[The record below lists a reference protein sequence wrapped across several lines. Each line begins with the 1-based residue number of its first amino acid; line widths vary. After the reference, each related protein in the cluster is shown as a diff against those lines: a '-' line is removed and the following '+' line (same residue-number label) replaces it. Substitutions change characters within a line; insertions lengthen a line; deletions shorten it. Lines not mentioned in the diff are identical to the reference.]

1 MDFITWLTT
10 NKESLDTRVSKVNR
24 AVYLR
29 FADDE
34 QKTSAA
40 VSADTAWVIE
50 VFDAFV
56 IIQKD
61 GKYFRIAYS
70 IDEAGNVVLDAAM
83 VEVQKAWVEVGNGG

>member
-29 FADDE
+29 FGGDD
-34 QKTSAA
+34 QRPIS
-40 VSADTAWVIE
+40 VDTAWVIE

-70 IDEAGNVVLDAAM
+70 IDEAGNVVLDDAM